1 MGILGTA
8 ARVSAKTK
16 KVTNKVK
23 KASKAKKKV
32 EDIDSLVKEQ
42 VAKARAAKA
51 KREAKLLLDNREYLS
66 AGGIEELEN
75 ILKL

>member
-1 MGILGTA
+1 MEHIHRLQKFPIELLKAYNVSSIIIDGI
-8 ARVSAKTK
+8 RIDK
-16 KVTNKVK
+16 
-23 KASKAKKKV
+23 
-32 EDIDSLVKEQ
+32 DIAIE
-42 VAKARAAKA
+42 KA